1 MAASNFN
8 EARKGDPNSDH
19 GPDPDRDS
27 SSLPGGGDGPNEAS
41 SGDSE
46 RAAPP
51 GVWAAFE
58 VALGRVAGAGSGAA
72 DPGSDN
78 GRAPATVLLTGE
90 SGSGKSRAARRIH
103 DESPRAGGPFVSV
116 HLAGLSPSLLEAE
129 LFGHA
134 SGAFTGAVGERPG
147 RFQRAS
153 GGTIV
158 LEAIETLEF
167 SLQVKLLRV
176 LQERV
181 VEPVGSE
188 SFVPVD
194 VRVIATSARDLRAAV
209 EAGDFREDLYFRLAV
224 VPLMVPPLRQRARDE
239 DFASL
244 CGASIQDVARRI
256 GAPPRALGD
265 AALESL
271 ADHPWPGN
279 FRELENALERVL
291 VLGERSGPISAEE
304 FSFLGE
310 SVRGRAHEIAAEAF
324 SAGVGIEELD
334 RAMIEEALHQ
344 ERGNVS
350 AAARRIG
357 LTRRAFDYR
366 RKRLES

>member
-8 EARKGDPNSDH
+8 TAQEGGPNSDD
-19 GPDPDRDS
+19 GSDPNRDLGS
-27 SSLPGGGDGPNEAS
+27 KPGGRHEAVEAS
-41 SGDSE
+41 SQPGAWATFE
-46 RAAPP
+46 AA
-51 GVWAAFE
+51 
-58 VALGRVAGAGSGAA
+58 LRRVAEAGSGAA
-72 DPGSDN
+72 GPGSAT

-103 DESPRAGGPFVSV
+103 EGSPRAGGPFVSV
-116 HLAGLSPSLLEAE
+116 HLAGLASSLLEAE

-134 SGAFTGAVGERPG
+134 AGAFTGAVGERPG

-194 VRVIATSARDLRAAV
+194 ARVIATSARDLRAAV

-224 VPLMVPPLRQRARDE
+224 VPLTVPPLRQRAHGVE
-239 DFASL
+239 FAAL
-244 CGASIQDVARRI
+244 CEASIQDVARRI
-256 GAPPRALGD
+256 GARPRPLDDG
-265 AALESL
+265 ALEGL
-271 ADHPWPGN
+271 AAHPWPGN
-279 FRELENALERVL
+279 FRELENAFERVL
-291 VLGERSGPISAEE
+291 VLGAQTGPISEEE

-324 SAGVGIEELD
+324 AAGVGIEELD
-334 RAMIEEALHQ
+334 RAIIEEALRQ

-357 LTRRAFDYR
+357 LSRRAFDYR